1 MSSRSFRLTP
11 DVLLR
16 AYAAGIFPMAESAA
30 SNELRW
36 FDPPMRAVIPLDNRF
51 HVSHKLRRIIRQHAF
66 TVSLDTSFSEVI
78 RSCAAPAP
86 DRPITWINSEIVALY
101 TNLHKR
107 GHAHCVEV
115 RHEDELIGGLY
126 GVSLGSAFFGE
137 SMFSRRPNASKIAL
151 VYLVA
156 LLKTRG
162 FTLLDTQFQT
172 AHLAQFGTLEV
183 TRTNYHHL
191 LSLALDKSAKLALP
205 PGKNW
210 DHLVAAFLQPVTH
223 KS

>member
-1 MSSRSFRLTP
+1 MSNRSFRLTP
-11 DVLLR
+11 DILLR

-30 SNELRW
+30 TNELRW

-51 HVSHKLRRIIRQHAF
+51 HVSHKLRRLIRQKDF
-66 TVSLDTSFSEVI
+66 TVSLNKSFNEVI
-78 RSCAAPAP
+78 KACAAPAP
-86 DRPITWINSEIVALY
+86 DRPITWINPEIIALY

-107 GHAHCVEV
+107 GNAHSVEV
-115 RHEDELIGGLY
+115 RQNGELIGGLY

-156 LLKTRG
+156 LLKMRG

-172 AHLAQFGTLEV
+172 GHLAQFGTLEI

-191 LSLALDKSAKLALP
+191 LGTALEKTATLALP
-205 PGKNW
+205 HGKDWN
-210 DHLVAAFLQPVTH
+210 HLVAAFLQPVTH